1 MIENKVKRRRK
12 HWQRGSV
19 YKRGA
24 GYAIVYRKPD
34 GAQKWESGFPTKGK
48 AQNRLNEVMGQ
59 IQSKKFLDP
68 QDKLFKEWCAE
79 WLEAEKVNLKPS
91 TWSSYRSAVDKW
103 LIPHFGEWYVSD
115 VTRRSV
121 IEFFDGL
128 QAKQLSRKFVK
139 NVHVLMH
146 KVFKDA
152 LYRELTANN
161 PADGIELQKAE
172 GQAEYVV
179 LQPAEVVKTFARLDP
194 TYQVLLATG
203 AITGMRRAEL
213 LGLQWDDVDLKGGML
228 RVCHT
233 LQRVKKTLL
242 DTAAFECVER
252 IGSTGLALVNPKSKK
267 SRRVVEIP
275 PKLTVLLKEL
285 RRKQDGGRFVFQDE
299 LGRPLDPDGL
309 YDVLHEAQSAAGVRR
324 FGLHALRHLYCSLL
338 QESGA
343 SVKHAQMKMGHAS
356 PLTTLNV
363 YTHTVTDE
371 GRKYA
376 ERVEAAFPFASGL
389 LEGELRGN
397 QNTAVN

>member
-1 MIENKVKRRRK
+1 
-12 HWQRGSV
+12 
-19 YKRGA
+19 
-24 GYAIVYRKPD
+24 
-34 GAQKWESGFPTKGK
+34 
-48 AQNRLNEVMGQ
+48 
-59 IQSKKFLDP
+59 
-68 QDKLFKEWCAE
+68 
-79 WLEAEKVNLKPS
+79 
-91 TWSSYRSAVDKW
+91 
-103 LIPHFGEWYVSD
+103 
-115 VTRRSV
+115 
-121 IEFFDGL
+121 
-128 QAKQLSRKFVK
+128 
-139 NVHVLMH
+139 
-146 KVFKDA
+146 
-152 LYRELTANN
+152 
-161 PADGIELQKAE
+161 
-172 GQAEYVV
+172 
-179 LQPAEVVKTFARLDP
+179 
-194 TYQVLLATG
+194 
-203 AITGMRRAEL
+203 
-213 LGLQWDDVDLKGGML
+213 
-228 RVCHT
+228 
-233 LQRVKKTLL
+233 
-242 DTAAFECVER
+242 VER